1 MGYSAVAAGAVRR
14 GRSEPVSTTR
24 PRPRLWL
31 RLPAGELGPARG
43 TAGEPGPESQVCT
56 TGEPSEDESDGGGAA
71 GYVSRRPP
79 PPGVGGV
86 ACSEPSDGGVVR
98 SVPALAY
105 VCTSGLTTGDADA
118 EEAESAGAGRC
129 IREDGRGGGGIAIG
143 IALGGREGG
152 GSVYAADRR
161 AGAGSGTPSSARRLS
176 TGTPAC
182 TTIIVSVCLQ
192 GGRGKGADADAVL
205 DELGAEDLV
214 EARGAQGRVL
224 RVGEARA
231 QLLVL
236 AAQRVEQ
243 RVGRGRGLG
252 CVGGRLLLRAA
263 ERGELAREAVDVRL
277 GLVLERGL
285 EVDLLL
291 PELCG

>member
-1 MGYSAVAAGAVRR
+1 VRR

-118 EEAESAGAGRC
+118 DEAGPESGRC
-129 IREDGRGGGGIAIG
+129 IREDGRGGGGPGIAIG

-161 AGAGSGTPSSARRLS
+161 AGAGSGAPSSARRLS

-182 TTIIVSVCLQ
+182 VRDQCT
-192 GGRGKGADADAVL
+192 
-205 DELGAEDLV
+205 
-214 EARGAQGRVL
+214 RGAKAEGR
-224 RVGEARA
+224 
-231 QLLVL
+231 
-236 AAQRVEQ
+236 
-243 RVGRGRGLG
+243 
-252 CVGGRLLLRAA
+252 
-263 ERGELAREAVDVRL
+263 
-277 GLVLERGL
+277 
-285 EVDLLL
+285 
-291 PELCG
+291 

>member
-1 MGYSAVAAGAVRR
+1 VRR

-118 EEAESAGAGRC
+118 DEAGPESGRC
-129 IREDGRGGGGIAIG
+129 IREDGRGGGGIGIG

-161 AGAGSGTPSSARRLS
+161 AGAGSGASPSARRLS

-214 EARGAQGRVL
+214 KPRGAEGRVL

-236 AAQRVEQ
+236 AAERVEQ
-243 RVGRGRGLG
+243 RVRLGRGCG
-252 CVGGRLLLRAA
+252 VGGRLLLRAA

-291 PELCG
+291 PELYG

>member
-1 MGYSAVAAGAVRR
+1 
-14 GRSEPVSTTR
+14 
-24 PRPRLWL
+24 
-31 RLPAGELGPARG
+31 
-43 TAGEPGPESQVCT
+43 
-56 TGEPSEDESDGGGAA
+56 
-71 GYVSRRPP
+71 
-79 PPGVGGV
+79 
-86 ACSEPSDGGVVR
+86 VVR

-118 EEAESAGAGRC
+118 DEAGPESGRC
-129 IREDGRGGGGIAIG
+129 IREDGRGGGGPGIAIG

-192 GGRGKGADADAVL
+192 GGRGKGADADPVL

-214 EARGAQGRVL
+214 KPRGAEGRVL

-236 AAQRVEQ
+236 APQRVKQ
-243 RVGRGRGLG
+243 RVGRGLGRG
-252 CVGGRLLLRAA
+252 VGRGLLLRAA

-291 PELCG
+291 PELCGSGERACVVREGARTCSSLRERMLMIRSSSASYALIRSSSRLLDVDSRRGGGENDIGSG